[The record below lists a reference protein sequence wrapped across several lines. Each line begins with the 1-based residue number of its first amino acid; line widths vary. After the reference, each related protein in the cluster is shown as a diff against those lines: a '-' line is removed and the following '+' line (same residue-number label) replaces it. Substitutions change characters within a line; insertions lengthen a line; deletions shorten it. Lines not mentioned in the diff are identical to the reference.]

1 MNRISKITI
10 GALTLFGMVCCGT
23 TTTSSKEEVTI
34 VEKVENIKYGINI
47 DNYKVESATIKS
59 GETLGRILNNYG
71 VSAVVIDRL
80 DKQAMDIFPLR
91 DIRSGNK
98 YSIFYDVDSMQVKRA
113 SYLVYERNVVEY
125 VRFGFDGDSTA
136 IALGERPFEYKRQKR
151 SATIN
156 TSLWGAIMAQ
166 DMPYSLAAELEEVY
180 QWTVDFFGIQKGDN
194 FTVIYDEKFIDD
206 SVSVGIGRVWG
217 AKFEHGGKEYY
228 AVPFKQDGKVEYWE
242 ADGAS
247 LRKQMLKAPLKFSRI
262 SSKFSNARLHPIYKV
277 YRPHHGVDYAAP
289 SGTPVRAVA
298 DGTVTFK
305 GWAGGGGNTLKIK
318 HPGNLMT
325 GYLHLRAF
333 AKGIRSGSRV
343 SQGDLIGYVG
353 STGASTGPHLDY
365 RVWKGGVAINPLT
378 IPQKP
383 AVPIAKENLDKFE
396 YVKVKVLAELN
407 GDVKEEDKIM
417 TVDSVVMPALVGEVA
432 VVK

>member
-247 LRKQMLKAPLKFSRI
+247 LRKQ
-262 SSKFSNARLHPIYKV
+262 
-277 YRPHHGVDYAAP
+277 
-289 SGTPVRAVA
+289 
-298 DGTVTFK
+298 
-305 GWAGGGGNTLKIK
+305 
-318 HPGNLMT
+318 
-325 GYLHLRAF
+325 
-333 AKGIRSGSRV
+333 RSEERRV
-343 SQGDLIGYVG
+343 G
-353 STGASTGPHLDY
+353 
-365 RVWKGGVAINPLT
+365 
-378 IPQKP
+378 
-383 AVPIAKENLDKFE
+383 KEC
-396 YVKVKVLAELN
+396 
-407 GDVKEEDKIM
+407 
-417 TVDSVVMPALVGEVA
+417 
-432 VVK
+432 

>member
-1 MNRISKITI
+1 MNRIYQTTI
-10 GALTLFGMVCCGT
+10 GAITLLGMVCCGT
-23 TTTSSKEEVTI
+23 NAPLQNEVTDVVEI
-34 VEKVENIKYGINI
+34 VQNIKYGVNI
-47 DNYKVESATIKS
+47 DDYKVESAIIKN
-59 GETLGRILNNYG
+59 GETLGKILNRYG
-71 VSAVVIDRL
+71 ISPVVIDRL
-80 DKQAMDIFPLR
+80 DRQAKDIFPLR

-98 YSIFYDVDSMQVKRA
+98 YSVLYNADSLQVKRA

-125 VRFGFDGDSTA
+125 VRFGFDGDSTS
-136 IALGERPFEYKRQKR
+136 ITLGERPFEYKRQKR

-166 DMPYSLAAELEEVY
+166 DMPYSLAAELEEIY

-194 FTVIYDEKFIDD
+194 FTVLYDERFIDD
-206 SVSVGIGRVWG
+206 SVSVGTGRVWG
-217 AKFEHGGKEYY
+217 AKFEHGGKVYY
-228 AVPFKQDGKVEYWE
+228 AIPFKQGGKIEYWE
-242 ADGAS
+242 EDGAS

-325 GYLHLRAF
+325 GYLHLSKF
-333 AKGIRSGSRV
+333 AKGLKSGSRV

-365 RVWKGGVAINPLT
+365 RVWKGGVAINPLK

-383 AVPIAKENLDKFE
+383 AVPIAKENLEEFE
-396 YVKVKVLAELN
+396 YVKAKVIAELN
-407 GDVKEEDKIM
+407 GEVKEEAKIM
-417 TVDSVVMPALVGEVA
+417 SVDTVIMPVPVTDPIVSE
-432 VVK
+432 